1 MNKEYLEAFKVLD
14 YHNDLKKYW
23 GKEFDI
29 VEQALQRLEA
39 IDNAKPSE
47 ALEKLEMLS
56 DCAEA
61 MKEAPSSNWIE
72 YANSEAELDY
82 KLWRAYE
89 DLKQYIL
96 KAQEQEKQLGCPLE
110 VRLQVDCD
118 AIVYDE
124 DGYEY
129 NVDYV
134 YKNNFICHN
143 GQCDDFGCDYEFT
156 FNWNDYKNTWW
167 LKKDK
172 SE

>member
-1 MNKEYLEAFKVLD
+1 MNKEYLEAFKTIKIKCHPNSNPSPLVDSAL
-14 YHNDLKKYW
+14 
-23 GKEFDI
+23 EV
-29 VEQALQRLEA
+29 VEQALQRLES

-47 ALEKLEMLS
+47 ALEDLEQL
-56 DCAEA
+56 AEMA
-61 MKEAPSSNWIE
+61 DKCWVSCDVHKWKTTI
-72 YANSEAELDY
+72 
-82 KLWRAYE
+82 
-89 DLKQYIL
+89 KQALL
-96 KAQEQEKQLGCPLE
+96 KAQEQEKVLGCPLE